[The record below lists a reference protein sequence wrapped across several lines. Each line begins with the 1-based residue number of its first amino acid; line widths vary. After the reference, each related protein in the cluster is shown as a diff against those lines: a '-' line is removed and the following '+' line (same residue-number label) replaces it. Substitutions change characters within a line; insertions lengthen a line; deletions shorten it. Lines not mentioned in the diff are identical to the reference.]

1 MKNSI
6 VVIVALEDELNADNI
21 SSHIP
26 IIYSGI
32 GKVNASIATFRAIK
46 EYNPDLIINFGTVGK
61 ITPSLS
67 GLIQIGS
74 VIQRDMIAEPLA
86 PRGSVPFSNKPSKF
100 ISISNGHICGS
111 GDSFVTQQDDW
122 LTQNGVDVVD
132 MELFAIA
139 AVAHEHNI
147 DWVSYK
153 FISDDANE
161 SSGQDWSKQVN
172 RGQKLFVEQLHADLI
187 NWNLSKGWVPI
198 S

>member
-1 MKNSI
+1 MKNSL
-6 VVIVALEDELNADNI
+6 VVIVALADELNADNV

-26 IIYSGI
+26 VVYSGI
-32 GKVNASIATFRAIK
+32 GKVNASIATFKAIK

-86 PRGSVPFSNKPSKF
+86 PRGSVPFSSKPNKFVS
-100 ISISNGHICGS
+100 ISIGHICGT

-139 AVAHEHNI
+139 SVAHEHKI
-147 DWVSYK
+147 DWISYK
-153 FISDDANE
+153 FISDNANE
-161 SSGQDWSKQVN
+161 SAGQEWSKQVN
-172 RGQKLFVEQLHADLI
+172 QGQKLFIEKLHAHLL
-187 NWNLSKGWVPI
+187 NTNL
-198 S
+198 

>member
-1 MKNSI
+1 MKNSL

-26 IIYSGI
+26 VIYSGI

-86 PRGSVPFSNKPSKF
+86 PRGSVPFSNKPNMF
-100 ISISNGHICGS
+100 VSISNGHICGS
-111 GDSFVTQQDDW
+111 GDSFVTQHDDW

-139 AVAHEHNI
+139 AVAHEHKI
-147 DWVSYK
+147 DWISYK

-161 SSGQDWSKQVN
+161 SSGQKWSKQVN
-172 RGQKLFVEQLHADLI
+172 QGQKLFVEKLHADLI
-187 NWNLSKGWVPI
+187 NWNL
-198 S
+198 

>member
-1 MKNSI
+1 MKNSL
-6 VVIVALEDELNADNI
+6 VVIVALEDELNTANI

-26 IIYSGI
+26 VIYSGI

-46 EYNPDLIINFGTVGK
+46 EYNPNLIINFGTVGK

-86 PRGSVPFSNKPSKF
+86 PRGSVPFSKRPNKLV
-100 ISISNGHICGS
+100 SISNGHICGT
-111 GDSFVTQQDDW
+111 GDSFVTQQDVW

-139 AVAHEHNI
+139 SVAYEHKI
-147 DWVSYK
+147 DWISYK

-161 SSGQDWSKQVN
+161 SSGQEWSKKVN
-172 RGQKLFVEQLHADLI
+172 QGQKLFVEKLHAYLLARNSEDREPFI
-187 NWNLSKGWVPI
+187 
-198 S
+198 

>member
-6 VVIVALEDELNADNI
+6 VVVVALEDELHPNNI

-26 IIYSGI
+26 VIYSGI
-32 GKVNASIATFRAIK
+32 GKVNASIATFKAIK
-46 EYNPDLIINFGTVGK
+46 EYNPHLIINFGTVGK
-61 ITPSLS
+61 ITPNLS

-86 PRGSVPFSNKPSKF
+86 PRGSVPFSNKPNKF
-100 ISISNGHICGS
+100 VSISNGLICGT

-122 LTQNGVDVVD
+122 LIQNGVDVVD

-139 AVAHEHNI
+139 SVAHEHKI

-161 SSGQDWSKQVN
+161 FSYQEWSKQVHQ
-172 RGQKLFVEQLHADLI
+172 GQKLFVEKLQAHL
-187 NWNLSKGWVPI
+187 
-198 S
+198 